1 MSRFLEDSALSN
13 PLTYPKLTDYVQNL
27 RPQADLINP
36 DSDFEALKISSNK
49 IGVNAVVGGWRT
61 FDIAYTDYS
70 AAGTTSADH
79 TIVSLGAGAMIH
91 YVKVVTTEAFNDS
104 GGGGSA
110 TIATLNVGTTP
121 SNPNEYINGVS
132 VFTTD
137 TTTASGTYTG
147 PSFLTENGSTSILSN
162 LTSDVNTDTLTQ
174 GAAKVFIYYSIA
186 NAGL

>member
-1 MSRFLEDSALSN
+1 MSRFLEDSSLSN
-13 PLTYPKLTDYVQNL
+13 PLTYTKLTDYVQNL

-36 DSDFEALKISSNK
+36 DSDFEGLKISSNK
-49 IGVNAVVGGWRT
+49 IGINATVGGWRT
-61 FDIAYTDYS
+61 YTVSYTDYS

-79 TIVSLGAGAMIH
+79 TIVSLGAGAMIDRI
-91 YVKVVTTEAFNDS
+91 KVVTTEGFT
-104 GGGGSA
+104 GGGA
-110 TIATLNVGTTP
+110 TVATLNVGTTP
-121 SNPNEYINGVS
+121 SNPNEYINGDS
-132 VFTTD
+132 VFVTD

-162 LTSDVNTDTLTQ
+162 LTSDVNTEDLTA

>member
-1 MSRFLEDSALSN
+1 MSRFLIDTAWAD
-13 PLTYPKLTDYVQNL
+13 PFTYPQATDQLQNL

-36 DSDFEALKISSNK
+36 DSDFQALKISSNK
-49 IGVNAVVGGWRT
+49 IGVDAVVGGWRT

-91 YVKVVTTEAFNDS
+91 YVKVVTTEGFT
-104 GGGGSA
+104 GGGA
-110 TIATLNVGTTP
+110 TVATLNVGTTP
-121 SNPNEYINGVS
+121 SNPNEYINGDS
-132 VFTTD
+132 VFVTD
-137 TTTASGTYTG
+137 TTSASGTYTG

-162 LTSDVNTDTLTQ
+162 LTSDVNTDQLTA